1 MGRRR
6 GGSCQIKSMSISKLK
21 QRECVEVG
29 SGMEYCSDIEI
40 KGGNV
45 KKGKV
50 GCEDEREKSY
60 GGDLWRLSGYG

>member
-1 MGRRR
+1 M
-6 GGSCQIKSMSISKLK
+6 
-21 QRECVEVG
+21 EVG